1 MKLIS
6 MGRLGRALAAAAGVA
21 MLAAAAQAD
30 AGVARLAAPVQAEAP
45 RYPFGPGERAEYRL
59 KLGGVAVGRGSL
71 EMLGAENVNGRPAW
85 RTRMTVQG
93 GVPGARVNDLYESWI
108 DTAGLY
114 SRRFHQNLHEVR
126 YRRNRTYDFFPER
139 RTWRREN
146 GETGT
151 LPTAQPLDDLS
162 FLYHARTLPLTVGTT
177 YTLRDYFKEDGNPVV
192 LRVVRRE
199 TIEVPAGRF
208 RTKVVRPVIRTRG
221 LFGEGGQAE
230 VYFTDDDRHLV
241 VMISSRVPLV
251 GSLTMHLQSYRPPR

>member
-1 MKLIS
+1 MS
-6 MGRLGRALAAAAGVA
+6 MGRLGRAVIAAASVAVLAAAG
-21 MLAAAAQAD
+21 QAS
-30 AGVARLAAPVQAEAP
+30 AP
-45 RYPFGPGERAEYRL
+45 RHPYGPGERAEYRL
-59 KLGGVAVGRGSL
+59 KLAGVGVGRGSL
-71 EMLGAENVNGRPAW
+71 EMVGVEMVNGRPAY
-85 RTRMTVQG
+85 RARMTVQG
-93 GVPGARVNDLYESWI
+93 GIPGARVNDLYETWI

-114 SRRFHQNLHEVR
+114 SRRFHQQLHEVR

-139 RTWRREN
+139 RAWRREN

-151 LPTAQPLDDLS
+151 LPTNEPLDDLS

-208 RTKVVRPVIRTRG
+208 RTVVVRPVIRTRG
-221 LFGEGGQAE
+221 IFGEGGRAE
-230 VYFTDDDRHLV
+230 VYFTDDERHLV
-241 VMISSRVPLV
+241 VMISSQVPLV